1 MNRFG
6 NCLSL
11 RQVHRICRAASV
23 LVLGWSSICAASDS
37 VSVIPLRLIGTSPI
51 VIAKIEGKDVPLAFD
66 LGDSSPLVLQQRFI
80 DQVTTLPSKESH
92 RGTDVQGNII
102 ESETFIV
109 PRLQLGTVVFTD
121 VVGRPDKHDPA
132 YPGGANRA
140 QGGQFGTS
148 LLKSYKV
155 LLDYPHRE
163 MTLIPANSPDA
174 QAAKCKGTVVPF
186 LADWNGDPVTSART
200 DAGEVTV
207 VWDTG
212 SPVSILRQARAQNIG
227 ASVLAQHVTTKRL
240 ILGDTDFGPL
250 RLDVADYAE
259 PAGTDMFIGY
269 NFFAKH
275 VVCIDFPGQRFL
287 IQR

>member
-1 MNRFG
+1 MYST
-6 NCLSL
+6 NCRS
-11 RQVHRICRAASV
+11 ASF
-23 LVLGWSSICAASDS
+23 LILGLSSICAASDS
-37 VSVIPLRLIGTSPI
+37 VSVLPLRLVDTSPI
-51 VIAKIEGKDVPLAFD
+51 VIAKIDGKDVPLAFD
-66 LGDSSPLVLQQRFI
+66 LGDSSPLVLKQSFI

-109 PRLQLGTVVFTD
+109 PRLRLGTIVFTD

-132 YPGGANRA
+132 YQGSNLA

-155 LLDYPHRE
+155 LLDYPHRK
-163 MTLIPANSPDA
+163 MTLIPANSPDG
-174 QAAKCKGTVVPF
+174 QATKCKGTVVPF
-186 LADWNGDPVTSART
+186 LPDWNGDPVTTART
-200 DAGEVTV
+200 DLGEVTV

-227 ASVLAQHVTTKRL
+227 ANVLTQHVTTKRL
-240 ILGDTDFGPL
+240 ILGGTDFGPL
-250 RLDVADYAE
+250 KLDVADYAE

-275 VVCIDFPGQRFL
+275 VVCIDFPGHRFF

>member
-1 MNRFG
+1 M
-6 NCLSL
+6 
-11 RQVHRICRAASV
+11 
-23 LVLGWSSICAASDS
+23 
-37 VSVIPLRLIGTSPI
+37 GTSPI
-51 VIAKIEGKDVPLAFD
+51 VIAKIEGINVPLAFD
-66 LGDSSPLVLQQRFI
+66 LGDSSPLVLKQKFF
-80 DQVTTLPSKESH
+80 DQITTLPSKESH

-121 VVGRPDKHDPA
+121 VVGRPDKHDPT
-132 YPGGANRA
+132 YQGGANLA

-163 MTLIPANSPDA
+163 MTLIPADSQDD

-186 LADWNGDPVTSART
+186 LPDWNGDPVTSARI
-200 DAGEVTV
+200 DAGEVKV

-227 ASVLAQHVTTKRL
+227 ARVLTHHVTTKHL

-250 RLDVADYAE
+250 KLDVADYAE

-275 VVCIDFPGQRFL
+275 VVCIDFPGHRFF